1 MDSALPD
8 KWRWLDGILE
18 VELLNAEVY
27 WQGGIVQ
34 VAVFLFVD
42 SSNSRDI
49 MSTYKHKHK
58 YTNAALY
65 QYHVAVI

>member
-8 KWRWLDGILE
+8 YWSFIDGILE

-34 VAVFLFVD
+34 VAFFLVC
-42 SSNSRDI
+42 
-49 MSTYKHKHK
+49 
-58 YTNAALY
+58 
-65 QYHVAVI
+65 

>member
-34 VAVFLFVD
+34 VAFFLFVD

-49 MSTYKHKHK
+49 MSRYKHK
-58 YTNAALY
+58 YTNAPLY

>member
-18 VELLNAEVY
+18 VEQINAEVY

-42 SSNSRDI
+42 SSAKI
-49 MSTYKHKHK
+49 LAK
-58 YTNAALY
+58 
-65 QYHVAVI
+65 

>member
-1 MDSALPD
+1 MDSAVPD

-34 VAVFLFVD
+34 VAFFLYVD
-42 SSNSRDI
+42 SSAKI
-49 MSTYKHKHK
+49 LAK
-58 YTNAALY
+58 
-65 QYHVAVI
+65 